1 MLLASAFLCLALNV
15 YHESRSEPVAGQLA
29 VAMTTMN
36 RAEGDQ
42 KNVCEVVM
50 APKQFSWT
58 NRLVQR
64 RKTNW
69 KIANRALPRDEK
81 AWRMARAVA
90 YVTLK
95 GKVADFTHGA
105 TYYHTTAVHPT
116 WDRGMRIVY
125 ASGNHIFYK
134 QS

>member
-15 YHESRSEPVAGQLA
+15 FHEARGEPVAGQLA

-42 KNVCEVVM
+42 KKVCGVVM

-58 NRLVQR
+58 NGLVKR
-64 RKTNW
+64 HKHGWTITNQ
-69 KIANRALPRDEK
+69 ALPRDEN
-81 AWRMARAVA
+81 AWRLARAVA

-95 GKVADFTHGA
+95 GKAQDFTQGA
-105 TYYHTTAVHPT
+105 TYYHTKWVHPV
-116 WDRGMRIVY
+116 WDKDMTRVY
-125 ASGNHIFYK
+125 ATGNHVFFK
-134 QS
+134 